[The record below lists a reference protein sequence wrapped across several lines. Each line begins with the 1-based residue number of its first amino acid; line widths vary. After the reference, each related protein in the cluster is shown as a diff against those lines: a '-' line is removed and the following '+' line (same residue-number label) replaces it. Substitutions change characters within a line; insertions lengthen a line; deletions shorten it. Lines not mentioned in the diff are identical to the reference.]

1 MIKLGLTGS
10 IGMGKSTTALMF
22 KELGYPVFDADAA
35 VHDLYARGGLAVPL
49 IRSVFPDAIKA
60 GAVNRAVL
68 GQHMRAD
75 PLNLQVLESFI
86 HPMVAQRR
94 ADFIEKAKANRADII
109 IFDVP
114 LLFETN
120 GQEKMDAVIVVTAP
134 LDVQKQRVMA
144 RAGMSD
150 DLFQKLL
157 SRQIPDSEKRAR
169 ADYLVFTD
177 KGIDFARKQVED
189 ILKSVKE
196 KYAKA

>member
-49 IRSVFPDAIKA
+49 IRCVFPDAIKA

-120 GQEKMDAVIVVTAP
+120 GQERMDAVIVVTAP

>member
-157 SRQIPDSEKRAR
+157 SRQMPDSEKRAR

>member
-75 PLNLQVLESFI
+75 PLNLQVLESFRN
-86 HPMVAQRR
+86 PMVAQRR

-120 GQEKMDAVIVVTAP
+120 GQERMDAVIVVTAP

>member
-120 GQEKMDAVIVVTAP
+120 GQERMDAVIVVTAP